1 MIEPKEINKVAT
13 ENKVNDRQI
22 EIDYVLGRVL
32 CAISNNIILNEAMV
46 FKGGTVLKKAYMD
59 DYRFSEDLDFTLL
72 DETITNDKIKDEF
85 KKIFVFIR
93 EKANIEMQI
102 DDKKWTIYETGSPQF
117 YIDYVGP
124 LKGNMEAGIWKLT
137 SQEEKF

>member
-1 MIEPKEINKVAT
+1 MK
-13 ENKVNDRQI
+13 
-22 EIDYVLGRVL
+22 
-32 CAISNNIILNEAMV
+32 
-46 FKGGTVLKKAYMD
+46 
-59 DYRFSEDLDFTLL
+59 
-72 DETITNDKIKDEF
+72 
-85 KKIFVFIR
+85 
-93 EKANIEMQI
+93 NIEMQI